1 MSMRAKFSRLQCVVL
16 LSLHCACASVSA
28 ERVELSLPRIGAGLS
43 IRGIPEIGVREM
55 ACGQYRCDLKD
66 GHYLMERICIQDAVE
81 DYFTQDLPALFD
93 SHSGAAKSVR
103 IRLSGSEVRVRG
115 TKQAIWEVNSFAGCS
130 YPQLR
135 NNDQGVLEVSLNIEL
150 LDGQNRALS
159 PAIVGHSAVQI
170 CPILD
175 EGSYCKLDASASQ
188 ATALAFE
195 DAVRKLEPQIRA
207 LVQQEVPEVALSPP
221 NVTVPATAPI
231 LAVFDVV
238 DYGDKL
244 TTDMIAQFSGYVA
257 TRVTS
262 LGIYQVVPQSSIRD
276 ALAREKAESY
286 APCRDDACQIE
297 LGKAVS
303 AEKGLATN
311 ILRMGSACTVTA
323 NLYDIKKEVTDK
335 GIAILSDG
343 CSDRA
348 LMNAIDMAI
357 AQLGGKASRPGPQ
370 PPTGPSPPVAAPGY
384 AYYEDFSKIADA
396 QIPAG
401 WIGAD
406 HLQVE
411 QTGRSR
417 VLVFAKGYGG
427 KDTIKVPGVAFP
439 DDYTV
444 DVVMSLIQDS
454 NNCCTRFGLTVGNT
468 RISGL
473 ARYGSV
479 EIADNGVEICR
490 FQEGSV
496 GTLTISKQGN
506 VFEVLV
512 NGGRCKVWRASG
524 TPVRPNEV
532 VLTLEG
538 GRHYEQEQSGAG
550 TTIIRRISV
559 R

>member
-1 MSMRAKFSRLQCVVL
+1 M
-16 LSLHCACASVSA
+16 
-28 ERVELSLPRIGAGLS
+28 ELSLPRIGAGLS

-135 NNDQGVLEVSLNIEL
+135 NNDQGVLEV
-150 LDGQNRALS
+150 
-159 PAIVGHSAVQI
+159 
-170 CPILD
+170 
-175 EGSYCKLDASASQ
+175 
-188 ATALAFE
+188 
-195 DAVRKLEPQIRA
+195 
-207 LVQQEVPEVALSPP
+207 
-221 NVTVPATAPI
+221 VPATAPI